1 MSFWRHTDN
10 MEETEVK
17 QEVEEKNQD
26 QCTESDYVLKKAVSK
41 EGYICLFLVVAAI
54 VGLGHKM
61 GIANMFNTL
70 LNTAYDLLMN
80 TVFYIMA
87 IAVIAGALSG
97 ILSEF
102 GGVAIINKGLSRLM
116 KPLYDLPGA
125 SVLSILTTYFSDN
138 PAILTLCE
146 DKRFR
151 QYFKKYQL
159 PALTNLGTAFGM
171 GLIITVYMM
180 GLQGIGNSLGIAV
193 LIGNIG
199 AIIGSIIST
208 RLMMRYTKALFGT
221 EAWCEDS
228 HHHKV
233 DLVNHRQVR
242 KGSLGERFM
251 NAILEGGH
259 SGVQMGFAIIPGV
272 LIICSVV
279 MLLTNGASATGQY
292 TGAAY
297 EGIGLLPTL
306 GAKLNFLLQPL
317 FGFSS
322 PEAIAVPITSLGA
335 AGAAIGLIPNMIQE
349 GQVQANDIAVFTAMC
364 MCWSGYLSTHTAMM
378 DGLKC
383 RQLTGKAILSHTI
396 GGLCAGIA
404 ANWLFKVVVL
414 FML

>member
-1 MSFWRHTDN
+1 
-10 MEETEVK
+10 MEVTKVK
-17 QEVEEKNQD
+17 QEAEERNKEYGCEN
-26 QCTESDYVLKKAVSK
+26 EYVLKKAMST
-41 EGYICLFLVVAAI
+41 EGFVCLAIIAAVF

-61 GIANMFNTL
+61 GVANMFNTL

-87 IAVIAGALSG
+87 IAVIAGAFSG

-102 GGVAIINKGLSRLM
+102 GGVAIINKGLSRFM

-171 GLIITVYMM
+171 GLIITVYMI
-180 GLQGIGNSLGIAV
+180 GLQGVGETLSIAV

-199 AIIGSIIST
+199 AVIGSIIST
-208 RLMMRYTKALFGT
+208 RLMISYTKPVFGT
-221 EAWCEDS
+221 EAWCEAS
-228 HHHKV
+228 HHQKV
-233 DLVNHRQVR
+233 DLVNNRQVR
-242 KGSLGERFM
+242 KGSFGTRFM
-251 NAILEGGH
+251 NAMLEGGH

-272 LIICSVV
+272 LIICSLV
-279 MLLTNGASATGQY
+279 MLLTNGPSATGAY

-297 EGIGLLPTL
+297 EGIALLPTL
-306 GAKLNFLLQPL
+306 GAKLNFILQPL

-335 AGAAIGLIPNMIQE
+335 AGAAIGLIPNTIQE

-383 RQLTGKAILSHTI
+383 RELTGKAILSHTI

-404 ANWLFKVVVL
+404 ANWLFKIVL
-414 FML
+414 FII

>member
-1 MSFWRHTDN
+1 
-10 MEETEVK
+10 MEVTEVK
-17 QEVEEKNQD
+17 QEVQEKD
-26 QCTESDYVLKKAVSK
+26 QESIVESEYVLKKAVSK
-41 EGYICLFLVVAAI
+41 EGFICLFLVISAV
-54 VGLGHKM
+54 VGLGQKM

-70 LNTAYDLLMN
+70 LNTAFDLLIN

-87 IAVIAGALSG
+87 IAVIAGAFSG
-97 ILSEF
+97 ILTEF
-102 GGVAIINKGLSRLM
+102 GGVALINKGLSRLM

-180 GLQGIGNSLGIAV
+180 GLQGIGSMLGTAV
-193 LIGNIG
+193 LIGNL
-199 AIIGSIIST
+199 AAVIGSIVST
-208 RLMMRYTKALFGT
+208 RLMMRYTKATFGT
-221 EAWCEDS
+221 EAWCES
-228 HHHKV
+228 VGHTKI
-233 DLVNHRQVR
+233 DLINYRQVR
-242 KGSLGERFM
+242 AGSFGERFM
-251 NAILEGGH
+251 NSILEGGH
-259 SGVQMGFAIIPGV
+259 SGVQMGFAIVPGV
-272 LIICSVV
+272 IIICSVV
-279 MLLTNGASATGQY
+279 MLLTNGPSVTGSY

-297 EGIGLLPTL
+297 EGIALLPAI
-306 GAKLNFLLQPL
+306 GEKLNFILQPL

-322 PEAIAVPITSLGA
+322 PEAIAVPVTSLGA

-349 GQVQANDIAVFTAMC
+349 GLVRANDIAVFTAMC

-383 RQLTGKAILSHTI
+383 RELTGKAILSHTI

-404 ANWLFKVVVL
+404 ANWLFKFVL
-414 FML
+414 LFTL